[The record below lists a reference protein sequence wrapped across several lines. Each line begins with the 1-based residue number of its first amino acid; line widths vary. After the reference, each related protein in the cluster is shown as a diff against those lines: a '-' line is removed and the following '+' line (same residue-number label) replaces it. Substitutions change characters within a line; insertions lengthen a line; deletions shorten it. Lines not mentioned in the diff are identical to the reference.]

1 MEINVYILLLL
12 LSVVIASFSQILLKK
27 SAEKTY
33 DSIVKEYLNPY
44 VIIGYGMMVIST
56 ITTILAY
63 RGLEYKNGPVVESS
77 GYILIMILSYIFF
90 REKITRKKVIGN
102 ILVLLGIFVFYM

>member
-27 SAEKTY
+27 SAGKTY

-44 VIIGYGMMVIST
+44 VIIGYGMMVVST

-90 REKITRKKVIGN
+90 KEKITRKKVIGN

>member
-27 SAEKTY
+27 SAEKAY

-44 VIIGYGMMVIST
+44 VVIGYGMMVIST

>member
-1 MEINVYILLLL
+1 M
-12 LSVVIASFSQILLKK
+12 IASFSQILLKK